1 MITSL
6 RLLTRRPRSLR
17 GPPGSAAP
25 PAAPARGC
33 SAGTVRSLSR
43 VFWQRRYIDGQAS
56 SPASLDE
63 SAIARRTSPTFPSA
77 RDCCHTQVTA
87 RTLMPEQSGGAGE
100 RRDQPTDL
108 GSAPYP
114 HRSPIGAALDKGNR
128 SIGPL
133 TPPPSSNLHHCPR
146 TAEVRGSSPRR
157 SRAPCGRPHGGP
169 SPSHRGSPP
178 LAGAAK
184 PRSPHPATWASRR
197 ESSLGAGCGQRADA
211 AGPLPSDSS
220 GLHLNTT
227 PAPWPHPGATRQGNT
242 VLRGRWP
249 GSHGR
254 SGDIG
259 GAQVYR
265 PMAGLQLSGAWT
277 PPVALTV
284 KPTSPLR
291 LPSPGGARI
300 SVLHPSHVTGRAA
313 SRVRR
318 APLRPP
324 RSAVGG
330 VVDGGPPPTRYRPRR
345 QAWLGRREQAEQR
358 RARDA
363 VRRLR

>member
-1 MITSL
+1 M
-6 RLLTRRPRSLR
+6 RQ
-17 GPPGSAAP
+17 AAW
-25 PAAPARGC
+25 G
-33 SAGTVRSLSR
+33 
-43 VFWQRRYIDGQAS
+43 
-56 SPASLDE
+56 
-63 SAIARRTSPTFPSA
+63 
-77 RDCCHTQVTA
+77 
-87 RTLMPEQSGGAGE
+87 
-100 RRDQPTDL
+100 
-108 GSAPYP
+108 
-114 HRSPIGAALDKGNR
+114 
-128 SIGPL
+128 
-133 TPPPSSNLHHCPR
+133 
-146 TAEVRGSSPRR
+146 
-157 SRAPCGRPHGGP
+157 
-169 SPSHRGSPP
+169 P